1 MDEETSNSLG
11 RADRAKWQKAVMNNN
26 IRKRQAGKSTN
37 QWLPHFLPLLRHFRQ
52 QLWWAVLA
60 MVLDASLTVFRPWP
74 LKVVIDRVLTHRPT
88 RVPFLSAWLDNTTL
102 SRLHI
107 LYGACAMTLLIALS
121 TGLLTYW
128 YTRTLGIVGQ
138 RFLFDLRCRLFT
150 PLPRPSL
157 RFPDTPRRGDLI
169 SRLTP
174 YITPLQL

>member
-1 MDEETSNSLG
+1 
-11 RADRAKWQKAVMNNN
+11 MNNN

-37 QWLPHFLPLLRHFRQ
+37 QWLPHFLPLLRPFRK

-88 RVPFLSAWLDNTTL
+88 RVPFLSGWLDNTTL

-107 LYGACAMTLLIALS
+107 LYGACAATLLISLS

-128 YTRTLGIVGQ
+128 YTRPLCIAVHP
-138 RFLFDLRCRLFT
+138 FVFD
-150 PLPRPSL
+150 
-157 RFPDTPRRGDLI
+157 FP
-169 SRLTP
+169 
-174 YITPLQL
+174 